1 MLKAARR
8 FAPLALIVVALAAV
22 YFSGLGHYFTFDSL
36 RENERALQAWVA
48 AHPVLSVAAYVG
60 VYAAIC
66 ALCLPFNL
74 VTTLAG
80 GLLFGTWLGGGAT
93 VLAGALGSLGAFYA
107 ARSAIGGTLMRMA
120 KRRGG
125 ALQKLVEGFGRNAFL
140 YVLSLRLAPVFPFWF
155 VSLAAGV
162 AAPPLWAYVLGTALG
177 IIPACFIY
185 AGLGSGLGR
194 TFASG
199 EPVTAHLLL
208 APHIVLPLAGLALL
222 SLAPTLWSRF
232 RKARA

>member
-80 GLLFGTWLGGGAT
+80 GLLFGAWLGGAAT
-93 VLAGALGSLGAFYA
+93 VVAGAIGSLGAFYA
-107 ARSAIGGTLMRMA
+107 ARSAIGVSLMRMA
-120 KRRGG
+120 ERRGG
-125 ALQKLVEGFGRNAFL
+125 ALQRLVEGVGRNAFL
-140 YVLSLRLAPVFPFWF
+140 YVLRLRLGPVFPF
-155 VSLAAGV
+155 
-162 AAPPLWAYVLGTALG
+162 
-177 IIPACFIY
+177 C
-185 AGLGSGLGR
+185 
-194 TFASG
+194 
-199 EPVTAHLLL
+199 
-208 APHIVLPLAGLALL
+208 
-222 SLAPTLWSRF
+222 
-232 RKARA
+232 